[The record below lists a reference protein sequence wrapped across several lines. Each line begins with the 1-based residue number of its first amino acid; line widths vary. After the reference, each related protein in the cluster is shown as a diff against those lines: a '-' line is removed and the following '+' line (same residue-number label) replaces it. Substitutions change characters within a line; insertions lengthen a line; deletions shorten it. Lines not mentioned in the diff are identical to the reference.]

1 MNARIAINKDAG
13 AAPVKKAQR
22 LTKIEVYE
30 VSLVSTPAVPDAGII
45 LTKSLQPQGPTILKS
60 TSIIKYDAAQG
71 IVIARPLVPDR
82 EDLQGDVVTKAD
94 VEYASHSYLR
104 NLAYKQA
111 KGTGGGEQHQE
122 FDVAYPIL
130 SIYDEDG
137 SVQKM
142 YGVPDDDIIPGAW
155 VLGLKVT
162 KEETKKALE
171 KGELTGMSIG
181 CIGERIELAAPVK
194 NAPEYKRGAVRKLID
209 DMFKAAGYV
218 RVRPTDK
225 SIDFNSSYT
234 MQVFYDECPDMWDAL
249 MSAFWSIMYDDM
261 NHPTFESKMAAIE
274 ESLSQFATKIRQ
286 LFGIEK
292 GTKSTTD
299 DNVIRIID
307 KSGGEK
313 PTDEGVLSM
322 EITKAELEAMI
333 VEKTTAAVSKVLT
346 EKAEEIK
353 KSLGD
358 VAGLTQSIT
367 DLTARVDK
375 VAKGEEGEF
384 VNLVAKAVQKL
395 HEAVIEIGKRVTGSN
410 AIPEDESTKKK
421 EEDVFKGTAFNF
433 LR

>member
-1 MNARIAINKDAG
+1 MNARLAITKDAG
-13 AAPVKKAQR
+13 RAPVKKAQR

-45 LTKSLQPQGPTILKS
+45 LTKSLQPQEPTILKS

-130 SIYDEDG
+130 SIFDEDG

-142 YGVPDDDIIPGAW
+142 YGVPADDIIPGAW

-194 NAPEYKRGAVRKLID
+194 AAPEFKRGAFRKLID
-209 DMFKAAGYV
+209 EMFKSAGYV

-249 MSAFWSIMYDDM
+249 MSAFWSIMYDDL

-274 ESLSQFATKIRQ
+274 ESLAQFATKIRE

-292 GTKSTTD
+292 GSKSKD
-299 DNVIRIID
+299 DKVIRIID
-307 KSGGEK
+307 KSGGEE

-322 EITKAELEAMI
+322 EITKAELQTMIAEAVNAA
-333 VEKTTAAVSKVLT
+333 VEKALT
-346 EKAEEIK
+346 EKAEETK

-358 VAGLTQSIT
+358 VASLSKSVT
-367 DLTARVDK
+367 DLSAKLDK
-375 VAKGEEGEF
+375 VAKGEEGEL
-384 VNLVAKAVQKL
+384 VTLVAKAIEKL
-395 HEAVIEIGKRVTGSN
+395 HAAVVDMGKKVYGSN
-410 AIPEDESTKKK
+410 TLPEDESTKEKSK
-421 EEDVFKGTAFNF
+421 DVFKGTAFNF
-433 LR
+433 LG

>member
-1 MNARIAINKDAG
+1 MNARIAINKNAG
-13 AAPVKKAQR
+13 ATPVKKAQR

-171 KGELTGMSIG
+171 NGELTGMSIG
-181 CIGERIELAAPVK
+181 CIGERIELAAPAK
-194 NAPEYKRGAVRKLID
+194 NAPEHKRGAVRKLID

-218 RVRPTDK
+218 RVRPADK

-292 GTKSTTD
+292 G
-299 DNVIRIID
+299 NAVIDLITNKD
-307 KSGGEK
+307 ADSGAN
-313 PTDEGVLSM
+313 EGVLDM
-322 EITKAELEAMI
+322 QITQEQLDKLIAEAVTKALGPITESLKAIETEVKKIADIEKSVKEQPKLE
-333 VEKTTAAVSKVLT
+333 ETAFAKEVTSNL
-346 EKAEEIK
+346 EQMA
-353 KSLGD
+353 
-358 VAGLTQSIT
+358 
-367 DLTARVDK
+367 DLVDK
-375 VAKGEEGEF
+375 LAT
-384 VNLVAKAVQKL
+384 
-395 HEAVIEIGKRVTGSN
+395 RVTGSN
-410 AIPEDESTKKK
+410 VKK
-421 EEDVFKGTAFNF
+421 EDSNGEPPADGADPKKNEGASIIGSAKVTAG
-433 LR
+433 

>member
-1 MNARIAINKDAG
+1 MNARTAITKDAG
-13 AAPVKKAQR
+13 RAPVKKTQR
-22 LTKIEVYE
+22 LTQIEVYE

-45 LTKSLQPQGPTILKS
+45 LTKSLQPQEPTILKS

-142 YGVPDDDIIPGAW
+142 YGVPSEEIIPGAW

-181 CIGERIELAAPVK
+181 CIGERIELAAPAK
-194 NAPEYKRGAVRKLID
+194 AAPEFKRGAFRKLID
-209 DMFKAAGYV
+209 EMFKSAGYV

-249 MSAFWSIMYDDM
+249 MSAFWSIMYDDL

-274 ESLSQFATKIRQ
+274 ESLAQFATKIRE

-292 GTKSTTD
+292 GTKFA
-299 DNVIRIID
+299 ID
-307 KSGGEK
+307 LIANNAAAGGAN
-313 PTDEGVLSM
+313 EGVLDM
-322 EITKAELEAMI
+322 QITQEQLDKLIAEAVTKALGPI
-333 VEKTTAAVSKVLT
+333 T
-346 EKAEEIK
+346 EKLTIIETEVKKIAEIE
-353 KSLGD
+353 KSVSAQPKLED
-358 VAGLTQSIT
+358 T
-367 DLTARVDK
+367 D
-375 VAKGEEGEF
+375 F
-384 VNLVAKAVQKL
+384 AKAVTKDLEQMADLVDKL
-395 HEAVIEIGKRVTGSN
+395 ATRVTGSN
-410 AIPEDESTKKK
+410 VKKDDAGGEPTPDDKKK
-421 EEDVFKGTAFNF
+421 DDTSILGGAKVTAG
-433 LR
+433 